1 MIKTAAFAVK
11 GAADSAPNT
20 TKTAVGNIQTQAG
33 MLNKTTNSPPNS
45 LADLGNSTVTSSG
58 GDDQTY
64 PGLEKPHVSQQE
76 LK

>member
-1 MIKTAAFAVK
+1 MMKTAAEAVK
-11 GAADSAPNT
+11 GAADSASNK
-20 TKTAVGNIQTQAG
+20 TKTAVGNLQTQAS
-33 MLNKTTNSPPNS
+33 MFNNATRSPLSS
-45 LADLGNSTVTSSG
+45 LALLGNSTVTSSG